1 MSKRGGNTSSL
12 VLEENK
18 MAERILFVAP
28 AKLYPVDVAG
38 NPIQHVRE
46 NVSLPAL
53 TVLGSLKSEGFNVDF
68 IDLSADD
75 YQTQTRVNAHTYR
88 FGLPDE
94 VVVDRIRET
103 KPLAL
108 LVTSMFSTEQQM
120 VDDLTSE
127 VKRAYPH
134 LPIVAGGIHATLQPD
149 WTLEQDNI
157 DLVVL
162 GEGEKTIG
170 RLLRQIQVEG
180 VDAVKSRG
188 RIVSSNPQ
196 LQNLDK
202 PWALDEVLLRQ
213 GDYRYNDR
221 SSRRSQ
227 IYAHLTQAN
236 WVRNFSL
243 YYSRGCPIHCDYC
256 TTSERDGTKV
266 RHMGSERML
275 RDFRLLHEKYGVQI
289 FYNQADTFGLH
300 IEDVEFLTRVGEYKR
315 EHPDFVL
322 NNPNASF
329 VRIFFPKSNNYELD
343 EGLLDLF
350 AGAGFNVMTLAV
362 ETFNQRYNK
371 KIDFADVPHIKIKDL
386 VSAIHERGMKTEL
399 YMMYAFPDQTP
410 EELAH
415 DERIV
420 EALSNVDEV
429 AWQICM
435 VFPGTQY
442 YRRGLKEGWFT
453 EASYRATLREGYFF
467 HHLPEAFNF
476 SQISASELKAFRN
489 RHAPNFLIE

>member
-1 MSKRGGNTSSL
+1 MT
-12 VLEENK
+12 
-18 MAERILFVAP
+18 ERVLFVAP
-28 AKLYPVDVAG
+28 AKLYPVDTDG
-38 NPIQHVRE
+38 KPIQHVRE

-53 TVLGSLKSEGFNVDF
+53 TVLGSLKSDGFDVDF
-68 IDLSADD
+68 MDLSADG
-75 YQTQTRVNAHTYR
+75 YQTQTRVNKHTYR

-94 VVVDRIRET
+94 AVVDRIRDT

-120 VDDLTSE
+120 VDDLTSK
-127 VKRAYPH
+127 VKKDYPN

-149 WTLEQDNI
+149 WTLKQGNVDC
-157 DLVVL
+157 VVL
-162 GEGEKTIG
+162 GEGEETIG
-170 RLLRQIQVEG
+170 ELLRQIQSEG
-180 VDAVKSRG
+180 VDTVKSRG
-188 RIVSSNPQ
+188 RIVKSESK

-202 PWALDEVLLRQ
+202 PWALDEVLLRD

-221 SSRRSQ
+221 ASRRSQ
-227 IYAHLTQAN
+227 IYTHLTQPD

-243 YYSRGCPIHCDYC
+243 YYSRGCPTHCDYC
-256 TTSERDGTKV
+256 TTSERDGTRV
-266 RHMGSERML
+266 RHIGSERML
-275 RDFRLLHEKYGVQI
+275 NEFRLLHEKYGVQI

-300 IEDVEFLTRVGEYKR
+300 PEDVEFLRGVADYKR
-315 EHPDFVL
+315 DHPDFVL

-329 VRIFFPKSNNYELD
+329 VKIFFPKSKGYELD
-343 EGLLDLF
+343 EELLDLF

-371 KIDFADVPHIKIKDL
+371 KIDFDNVPHAKIKDL
-386 VSAIHERGMKTEL
+386 TRAIHDRGMKTEL

-410 EELAH
+410 EELEH

-420 EALSNVDEV
+420 ETLPNIDEV
-429 AWQICM
+429 AWQSCM

-442 YRRGLKEGWFT
+442 YRRGLRDGWFT

-476 SQISASELKAFRN
+476 SQIPTSELRAFRD
-489 RHAPNFLIE
+489 RHAPNFS